1 MIPSETQFFLAL
13 MPASM
18 MLEVDDIPEW
28 QKNRNLYTR
37 SIHNN
42 IKKLCDSESNR

>member
-13 MPASM
+13 MLAST
-18 MLEVDDIPEW
+18 MLVVDDIPEW
-28 QKNRNLYTR
+28 QKKSETHIQG

-42 IKKLCDSESNR
+42 IKKLCDFTK